1 MVLLQRRHLSA
12 QRPVASQC
20 CVIEQNGQ
28 KWAHARR
35 ACNCCLLGS
44 SLECAAHDRRFSTC
58 STVRHQAGIHKVCA
72 HYYSTLAQTMPQQQ
86 HGTFVPSF
94 SSRLVPV
101 ATHFICLVLRGSQQ
115 QMAGNILKGSLADH
129 VSKRATS
136 FISNKIQ
143 QANNET
149 WKDRT
154 NTMIASFACQHHVY
168 LVFWS
173 VVCWP
178 I

>member
-12 QRPVASQC
+12 QRSAASQC

-58 STVRHQAGIHKVCA
+58 STVRHQAGIHKACA

-86 HGTFVPSF
+86 HGETDVLSSPLLVQDWCASGYSFHLLGSTRQSAADVGEHTKGQPS
-94 SSRLVPV
+94 RPRV
-101 ATHFICLVLRGSQQ
+101 
-115 QMAGNILKGSLADH
+115 K
-129 VSKRATS
+129 TS
-136 FISNKIQ
+136 
-143 QANNET
+143 
-149 WKDRT
+149 
-154 NTMIASFACQHHVY
+154 Y
-168 LVFWS
+168 
-173 VVCWP
+173 VVHK
-178 I
+178 